1 LSDRRL
7 IDPGGI
13 MGRSDQGSP
22 LPSDPAG
29 REDIMS
35 DEQAG
40 RADIMSH
47 RQAGREGVSPD
58 EPEDGAA
65 RAGTESATEE
75 SPLPSDPAR
84 REDVVRDAEQA
95 EQPGAPAA
103 GG

>member
-1 LSDRRL
+1 LDRSWIDLCDRRL

-13 MGRSDQGSP
+13 MERPDQGSP

-40 RADIMSH
+40 RDDVRSA
-47 RQAGREGVSPD
+47 
-58 EPEDGAA
+58 EPEGGAV
-65 RAGTESATEE
+65 RPGGED

-84 REDVVRDAEQA
+84 REDVIRDDVVSDE
-95 EQPGAPAA
+95 ERPGGAAA
-103 GG
+103 GS

>member
-1 LSDRRL
+1 MER
-7 IDPGGI
+7 P
-13 MGRSDQGSP
+13 DQGSP

-40 RADIMSH
+40 RDDV
-47 RQAGREGVSPD
+47 RPAGPEGGAVRPGG
-58 EPEDGAA
+58 ED
-65 RAGTESATEE
+65 

-84 REDVVRDAEQA
+84 REDIIRDGDIRDGDTREDVVSDEER
-95 EQPGAPAA
+95 PGGAVA